1 MVSVEQVGAV
11 GKREGEEMNVKR
23 GKEVREEEK
32 RRDKN

>member
-1 MVSVEQVGAV
+1 MVSVEQVAAV
-11 GKREGEEMNVKR
+11 GKREWEERNVKR